1 MATANVDAGYKG
13 VVSENVFKEVLA
25 QRAEL
30 AVIDGGRMVPPANDT
45 SYYAGQ
51 VVSQLATGANAGLWT
66 EFDASQKN
74 HGVIY
79 GGADIGADGSGSE
92 IRVITKGLVYADL
105 LVVNGVA
112 GSTDAV
118 VSALG
123 GKLKLVH
130 GQRVIDFN

>member
-13 VVSENVFKEVLA
+13 VVSENIFKEVLA
-25 QRAEL
+25 QRADQ
-30 AVIDGGRMVPPANDT
+30 AIIDGGRMVPPAQDK

-51 VVSQLATGANAGLWT
+51 VVSQTATGANAGLWV
-66 EFDASQKN
+66 EFDAAQKV

-92 IRVITKGLVYADL
+92 VRVITKGLVYADL
-105 LVVNGVA
+105 LVVNGAA
-112 GSTDAV
+112 GATDAV
-118 VSALG
+118 VNALG

-130 GQRVIDFN
+130 GQRVLSF